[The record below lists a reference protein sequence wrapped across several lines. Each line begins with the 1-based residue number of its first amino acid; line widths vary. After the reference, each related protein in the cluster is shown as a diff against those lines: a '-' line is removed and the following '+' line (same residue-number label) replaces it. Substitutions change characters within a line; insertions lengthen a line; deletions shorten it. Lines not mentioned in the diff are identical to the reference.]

1 MEQNMSEVFRY
12 LKIVYKRRHLAIVL
26 ALLVASV
33 VIAGSYF
40 LPKKY
45 QVDSTVFIEENVI
58 KNLVKGIAV
67 TPEMQDRVKVLRYA
81 MLSRGL
87 ITRVLTDMDVDTTVK
102 DSQALQGLV
111 RSLQERTEIKISKG
125 EDQFTVSLT
134 DQDPAF
140 AQTFINKLI
149 GKYVEENIS
158 AKRDETYGANRFL
171 DEQLVL
177 FKRKLDESEN
187 KIIEFRRQQG
197 VYLSV
202 DENATVQQIRAHQQQ
217 LEALSLDISTLQA
230 RKNQLNQQLRG
241 MEPMVALFSEQQSS
255 DRLTTLENRLRS
267 LLLNYT
273 ENYPDVVRTKAEI
286 VALQSRGESATSEG
300 GTSMTGVNPL
310 YQDARQK
317 VLDVETELSSL
328 GAKKVRLLELVAEKE
343 TDLQSIPEHAK
354 EFGVLVQ
361 ERDSVKKIYEDLL
374 LRMGQSEV
382 SKQMEIGDKTTT
394 FRVVDP
400 AAFPNKPISPN
411 MVRMILL
418 GLAAGL
424 GVGMGVA
431 VLLEMRT
438 SSIKDSSQLRE
449 LGIEVLAVIPHI
461 PSPLELRRWQRLDR
475 LAYSAAGVWGL
486 GFVGVLGFEL
496 FLRQ

>member
-12 LKIVYKRRHLAIVL
+12 LKIVYKRRHLAIAL

-67 TPEMQDRVKVLRYA
+67 TPDMQDRIKVLRYA
-81 MLSRGL
+81 LLSRGL
-87 ITRVLTDMDVDTTVK
+87 ITRVLTDLDVDTTVQ
-102 DSQALQGLV
+102 DSRALQEMV
-111 RSLQERTEIKISKG
+111 TALQRRTNITIKGSELFI
-125 EDQFTVSLT
+125 VSLT

-140 AQTFINKLI
+140 AQNFINKLV

-158 AKRDETYGANRFL
+158 STRDETYGANRFL

-217 LEALSLDISTLQA
+217 LEGLSLDISTLQA
-230 RKNQLNQQLRG
+230 RKSQLNQQLRG
-241 MEPMVALFSEQQSS
+241 LEPTVSLFSEQQSNS
-255 DRLTTLENRLRS
+255 RLTTLENRLHS

-286 VALQSRGESATSEG
+286 AALRSRGDNATSEG
-300 GTSMTGVNPL
+300 GTSMSGANPL

-317 VLDVETELSSL
+317 LMEVETELSSL
-328 GAKKVRLLELVAEKE
+328 GAKRARILELVAEKE
-343 TDLQSIPEHAK
+343 TELQSIPEHAK
-354 EFGVLVQ
+354 ELGVLVQ
-361 ERDSVKKIYEDLL
+361 ERDSVKQTYEDLL
-374 LRMGQSEV
+374 QRMGQSEV

-394 FRVVDP
+394 FRIVDP
-400 AAFPNKPISPN
+400 AAFPNKPTSPN

-438 SSIKDSSQLRE
+438 SSIKDSSQLKE

-475 LAYSAAGVWGL
+475 LAYSAAGIWGV

>member
-1 MEQNMSEVFRY
+1 
-12 LKIVYKRRHLAIVL
+12 
-26 ALLVASV
+26 
-33 VIAGSYF
+33 
-40 LPKKY
+40 
-45 QVDSTVFIEENVI
+45 
-58 KNLVKGIAV
+58 
-67 TPEMQDRVKVLRYA
+67 
-81 MLSRGL
+81 
-87 ITRVLTDMDVDTTVK
+87 
-102 DSQALQGLV
+102 
-111 RSLQERTEIKISKG
+111 
-125 EDQFTVSLT
+125 
-134 DQDPAF
+134 
-140 AQTFINKLI
+140 
-149 GKYVEENIS
+149 
-158 AKRDETYGANRFL
+158 
-171 DEQLVL
+171 
-177 FKRKLDESEN
+177 
-187 KIIEFRRQQG
+187 
-197 VYLSV
+197 
-202 DENATVQQIRAHQQQ
+202 
-217 LEALSLDISTLQA
+217 
-230 RKNQLNQQLRG
+230 
-241 MEPMVALFSEQQSS
+241 
-255 DRLTTLENRLRS
+255 
-267 LLLNYT
+267 
-273 ENYPDVVRTKAEI
+273 
-286 VALQSRGESATSEG
+286 
-300 GTSMTGVNPL
+300 MTGVNPL